1 MAELIEWGPATL
13 LATRDLTADIRL
25 FEIEPAAAFQPVA
38 PGSHLSMLLP
48 IGASGDVRSYSI
60 VSAADGK
67 LRIAVKLLPDSRGG
81 SAYLW
86 SLAPGARLTVSR
98 PRNHF
103 PLGRDAPD
111 YLLVAGGIG
120 ITPIHGMALALAE
133 AGLPL
138 RVFYGVRS
146 AADAALAAE
155 LSPVLSDRLT
165 IAAGTPIDLDAA
177 IATLAPGGE
186 MYVCGPIGMLEAA
199 KRAWKASGRP
209 VAKLRFETFGSSG
222 RYATEAFKV
231 RIPRLGVELDVPR
244 TMSLLDAL
252 EGAGVKMIYHCRRG
266 ECGLCALPIL
276 QTDNVVDH
284 RDVFFTE
291 SEKDDNAKL
300 CTCVSRAAGGV
311 LTLDTGARS

>member
-13 LATRDLTADIRL
+13 LGTRGLTADIRL
-25 FEIEPAAAFQPVA
+25 FEIVPEAPFGTVA

-48 IGASGDVRSYSI
+48 IGGGSDVRSYSI
-60 VSAADGK
+60 VDASGGT

-120 ITPIHGMALALAE
+120 ITPIYGMALALIE
-133 AGLPL
+133 AGLPV
-138 RVFYGVRS
+138 RVLYGVRT
-146 AADAALAAE
+146 AADAALAGE
-155 LSPVLSDRLT
+155 LRAALGTRLVV
-165 IAAGTPIDLDAA
+165 AAGSPIDLEAE
-177 IATLAPGGE
+177 IAKLAGGGE

-199 KRAWKASGRP
+199 KRAWTASGRP

-222 RYATEAFKV
+222 RYATEAFTV
-231 RIPRLGVELDVPR
+231 RIPRLGVELEVPR
-244 TMSLLDAL
+244 TISLLDAL
-252 EGAGVKMIYHCRRG
+252 EGAGVRMIHHCRRG
-266 ECGLCALPIL
+266 ECGLCALPIIRV
-276 QTDNVVDH
+276 DGIVDH

-291 SEKDDNAKL
+291 AEKDENAKL

-311 LTLDTGARS
+311 LTLDTGDRR